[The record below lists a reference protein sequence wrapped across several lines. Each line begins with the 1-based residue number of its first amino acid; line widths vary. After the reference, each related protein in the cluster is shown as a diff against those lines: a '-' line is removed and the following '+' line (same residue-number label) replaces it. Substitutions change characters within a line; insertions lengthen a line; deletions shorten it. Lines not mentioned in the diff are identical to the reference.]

1 MFTKVIVPSIGSLTS
16 LMLCEWVVLNLNG
29 DLVCSGKSSIIVP
42 IPAAYIA
49 LLGRN
54 CWDKTNVELT

>member
-1 MFTKVIVPSIGSLTS
+1 
-16 LMLCEWVVLNLNG
+16 MLCEWVVLSLNG

-54 CWDKTNVELT
+54 CWDKIDVELT